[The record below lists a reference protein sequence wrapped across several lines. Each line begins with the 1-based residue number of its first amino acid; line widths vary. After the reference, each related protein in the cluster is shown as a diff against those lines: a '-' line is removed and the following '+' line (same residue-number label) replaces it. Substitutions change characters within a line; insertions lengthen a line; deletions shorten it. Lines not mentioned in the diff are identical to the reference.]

1 VNIPLQDAGA
11 KIRLVLF
18 TVGGQTYAL
27 HLEAVDR
34 VLRMVEI
41 TPLPGAPDAVE
52 GVVNFLGEVVAIASI
67 RRRLGVARR
76 SAALSDSLVLARARA
91 RRLAIIAESVLGV
104 VERPADALVSTGD
117 IARGIQHIEG
127 VLKTSDGLVLI
138 QDLDRFFSAEEE
150 QSLDLALE
158 RS

>member
-1 VNIPLQDAGA
+1 MDSL
-11 KIRLVLF
+11 IRLVLLK
-18 TVGGQTYAL
+18 VDGQTYAL
-27 HLEAVDR
+27 HLAAVDR

-52 GVVNFLGEVVAIASI
+52 GVVNVRGEVVPIVSI
-67 RRRLGVARR
+67 RRRLDLAERAVGA
-76 SAALSDSLVLARARA
+76 SDSLVVARGRA

-104 VERPADALVSTGD
+104 VERPAEAVVGSGD
-117 IARGIQHIEG
+117 LARGIQHIEG

-138 QDLDRFFSAEEE
+138 QDLDRFFSPEEA

-158 RS
+158 RR